1 MINAG
6 KYNYGNFDLDCKL
19 ETRFI
24 VFGGN
29 HTLQRPV
36 FTDSR
41 SHDRYF
47 IQPHY
52 DRSSDTWY
60 DTTSQG
66 RYYPVSDGTY
76 DTVRV
81 NLVSDGITVDGR
93 NFLNLS
99 TNTTKF
105 YLTVKPLPWIVFN
118 TNLRLLWG
126 LPGRKSLYDRD
137 EKDGYNY
144 LDIQNGSFSE
154 RLRGV
159 PKKLNASLHFF
170 LPEDIT
176 LSIFAYDILGID
188 RKSDKSG
195 YDSYVINTIRWQQMA
210 NPEQKDI
217 ASTDQQSF
225 GFTISKGF

>member
-36 FTDSR
+36 FTESR
-41 SHDRYF
+41 SQDKYF

-52 DRSSDTWY
+52 DKPVIVGMIPY
-60 DTTSQG
+60 QG

-76 DTVRV
+76 DTVKV
-81 NLVSDGITVDGR
+81 NLVSDGITADGK

-105 YLTVKPLPWIVFN
+105 YLTVKPLP
-118 TNLRLLWG
+118 G
-126 LPGRKSLYDRD
+126 
-137 EKDGYNY
+137 
-144 LDIQNGSFSE
+144 
-154 RLRGV
+154 
-159 PKKLNASLHFF
+159 
-170 LPEDIT
+170 
-176 LSIFAYDILGID
+176 
-188 RKSDKSG
+188 
-195 YDSYVINTIRWQQMA
+195 
-210 NPEQKDI
+210 
-217 ASTDQQSF
+217 
-225 GFTISKGF
+225 